1 MRKQDISPKTLNWP
15 PKNRT
20 ERLALIKSIQLER
33 LEKIYDFLT
42 QMKRSGIG
50 IYPII
55 ESEFRNLSNGD
66 ITYIHFEINRIYDDF
81 KFDWLDDNYASIR
94 VREEISNKEEAP
106 EMLLY
111 SFNHDAF
118 SNNVFFMNGFVGKG
132 TFLERSFVIGQQ
144 FNLAL
149 EEVTEVLLSKRKK
162 TGSKNITINLNIS
175 DEISSVYKKIKVT
188 NNVAT
193 GGMKIIGAGNCDILL
208 GRKNE
213 QTFILVENVLHYH
226 NTVQD
231 VEELYSVLERS
242 KKSSKKLVQTKNT
255 NASNSEKRDHIVQ
268 IVSEVNRTTKKRS
281 GVEKL
286 ISIQTKG
293 LSTDEIRLL
302 FNVNLGKTSG

>member
-20 ERLALIKSIQLER
+20 ERLALIKSIPFER
-33 LEKIYDFLT
+33 LEKTYDFLT

-55 ESEFRNLSNGD
+55 ESEFRNLSNLD
-66 ITYIHFEINRIYDDF
+66 ISLIYGEINRVYDNF
-81 KFDWLDDNYASIR
+81 KFDWLDDNYSGY
-94 VREEISNKEEAP
+94 REVKEILNSNNELEKV
-106 EMLLY
+106 Y
-111 SFNHDAF
+111 SLSSDALG
-118 SNNVFFMNGFVGKG
+118 NNVFFMNDLVPKD

-175 DEISSVYKKIKVT
+175 DEISNVYKKIKVT
-188 NNVAT
+188 NDVVT
-193 GGMKIIGAGNCDILL
+193 GGMKIIGAGNCDIFL

-213 QTFILVENVLHYH
+213 QTFLLVEKVLDYH
-226 NTVQD
+226 NIVQD

-242 KKSSKKLVQTKNT
+242 KKSSKKLVQSKNT
-255 NASNSEKRDHIVQ
+255 NASTLEKRDHIVQ
-268 IVSEVNRTTKKRS
+268 IVGEVNRTIKKRS

-286 ISIQTKG
+286 ISLQTKG
-293 LSTDEIRLL
+293 LSTDEIRLK
-302 FNVNLGKTSG
+302 FNLNLGKTSG